1 MVFHSHL
8 TLKANA
14 FHVVSVSIAKGSKYF
29 SKTRDISFS
38 RLTEQRPREKI
49 LTT

>member
-1 MVFHSHL
+1 MAFHSHL

-14 FHVVSVSIAKGSKYF
+14 FHVVSVSIAKDSKYF
-29 SKTRDISFS
+29 SKARSISIS
-38 RLTEQRPREKI
+38 RLIEQRPREKI